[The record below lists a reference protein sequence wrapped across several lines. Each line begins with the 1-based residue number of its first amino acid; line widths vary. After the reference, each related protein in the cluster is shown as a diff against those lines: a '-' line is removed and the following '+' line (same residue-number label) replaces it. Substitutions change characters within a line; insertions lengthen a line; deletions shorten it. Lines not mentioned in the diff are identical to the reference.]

1 VRLAATPTSVAA
13 GTVVGTSSLA
23 EWDLVNERVHL
34 GWTAYGPQVVGEPVN
49 PACKLALLAYA
60 FDDCGFG
67 RVKLQT
73 DLINTGRRPRSPSSA
88 RPARACCAGTSAGPT
103 ARGATRCVFSILVD
117 EWPSVRDG
125 LLGGSGS
132 AYPAVMSELT
142 APDPAVGARAYELD
156 RAHVFHSWS
165 AQALITPMVV
175 AGAQGSYIWDYDG
188 NRYLDFS
195 SQLVNVNIGHQHP
208 KVVAAIQEQAA
219 RLCTIAPQHAND
231 QRSEA
236 ARLIVERAPDGLD
249 KVFFTNGGADAIEN
263 AVRMARLHTGRHKV
277 LTTYRSYHGNT
288 ATAIQMTGDPR
299 RWANDGGATGVVHF
313 FGPYPYR
320 SPFWSESPEQE
331 CARALEH
338 LEQVVAFEGPGTFA
352 ALVLETIPGT
362 AGILIPPDGYLAG
375 VREICDRY
383 GIVYIADEVMAGFG
397 RAGEWFA
404 VDKWDVTPDL
414 ITFAKGSN
422 SGYVPLGGV
431 IISTE
436 IADTFAERVFPGGLT
451 YSGHPLACAAVVA
464 SITAMAEEGII
475 DNARASVRTCSA
487 RGCARSPS
495 GTRRSARSAAGC
507 VLGARPG
514 QGQEHPRDAGALQR
528 HRRGNAPMAALVGA
542 CKSRGM
548 LPFANFNRLHVVPPC
563 TTDRC
568 GGQGGP
574 GDPRRGAVGGGTST
588 PPG

>member
-1 VRLAATPTSVAA
+1 M
-13 GTVVGTSSLA
+13 
-23 EWDLVNERVHL
+23 
-34 GWTAYGPQVVGEPVN
+34 
-49 PACKLALLAYA
+49 
-60 FDDCGFG
+60 
-67 RVKLQT
+67 T
-73 DLINTGRRPRSPSSA
+73 DL
-88 RPARACCAGTSAGPT
+88 PALDPT
-103 ARGATRCVFSILVD
+103 A
-117 EWPSVRDG
+117 
-125 LLGGSGS
+125 
-132 AYPAVMSELT
+132 
-142 APDPAVGARAYELD
+142 GARTYELD

-165 AQALITPMVV
+165 AQALITPLVV
-175 AGAQGSYIWDYDG
+175 AGAQGSYVWDHDG

-236 ARLIVERAPDGLD
+236 ARLIAERAPEGLE

-338 LEQVVAFEGPGTFA
+338 LDQVVAFEGPGTIA

-362 AGILIPPDGYLAG
+362 AGILVPPDGYLAG

-383 GIVYIADEVMAGFG
+383 GIVYVADEVMAGFG

-404 VDKWDVTPDL
+404 VDHWDVRPDL
-414 ITFAKGSN
+414 IAFAKGSN
-422 SGYVPLGGV
+422 SGYVPIGGV
-431 IISTE
+431 VISTE

-475 DNARASVRTCSA
+475 DNARRLGAD
-487 RGCARSPS
+487 
-495 GTRRSARSAAGC
+495 
-507 VLGARPG
+507 VLGPG
-514 QGQEHPRDAGALQR
+514 LREIADRHPSVGEVRGLGVFWALDLVKDKATR
-528 HRRGNAPMAALVGA
+528 EMLVPYNATGEANAPMAALVAA

-548 LPFANFNRLHVVPPC
+548 LPFVNFNRLHVVPPC
-563 TTDRC
+563 TTSDEEAKE
-568 GGQGGP
+568 GLAIL
-574 GDPRRGAVGGGTST
+574 DEALAVADEHAAR
-588 PPG
+588 